1 MSPPR
6 HKPGAAGKAGI
17 DRNHASAAAVGDL
30 QSLVDQ
36 VQALRRRHKAN
47 PSALSAAE
55 LSRLRE
61 QLLEALDLDEDD
73 DEEGEED

>member
-6 HKPGAAGKAGI
+6 RSN
-17 DRNHASAAAVGDL
+17 RNHTSAAAVGDL

-36 VQALRRRHKAN
+36 VQALRRRHKAQ
-47 PSALSAAE
+47 PTAESAAE

-61 QLLEALDLDEDD
+61 RLLEALDLDE
-73 DEEGEED
+73 